1 MADTTPAHSP
11 PVRTVADGSTPDDTA
26 LHALAEHTGT
36 RLQSRGL
43 TLATAESCT
52 GGWIA
57 KTITD
62 IAGCSAWFDCGM
74 AVYSYEAKQAL
85 LGVRPQTLETHGA
98 VSRETVIEM
107 VSGALVNSGAG
118 VAVAV
123 TGIAGPGGGS
133 ADKPVGTVW
142 IGWKRRGGYARA
154 EIFHFDGDREA
165 VRRQTV
171 AAALRG
177 LDVVSG

>member
-1 MADTTPAHSP
+1 MPA
-11 PVRTVADGSTPDDTA
+11 PDDDA
-26 LHALAEHTGT
+26 LDRLAHALGERLLAT
-36 RLQSRGL
+36 RHILV
-43 TLATAESCT
+43 TAESCT

-57 KTITD
+57 KCMTD
-62 IAGCSAWFDCGM
+62 VVGSSAWFDCGM
-74 AVYSYEAKQAL
+74 AAYSYEAKQAL
-85 LGVRPQTLETHGA
+85 LGVRPQTLEAYGA
-98 VSRETVIEM
+98 VSRETVVEM
-107 VSGALVNSGAG
+107 VSGALVHSGAS

-142 IGWKRRGGYARA
+142 IGWKLRGGYARA
-154 EIFHFDGDREA
+154 ELFHFDGDRDA

-177 LDVVSG
+177 VDGLLS

>member
-1 MADTTPAHSP
+1 MPA
-11 PVRTVADGSTPDDTA
+11 PDDDELDRLAQA
-26 LHALAEHTGT
+26 LGERLLAT
-36 RLQSRGL
+36 RHMLV
-43 TLATAESCT
+43 TAESCT

-57 KTITD
+57 KCMTD
-62 IAGCSAWFDCGM
+62 VVGSSAWFDCGM
-74 AVYSYEAKQAL
+74 AAYSYEAKQAL
-85 LGVRPQTLETHGA
+85 LGVRPQTLEAYGA
-98 VSRETVIEM
+98 VSRETVVEM
-107 VSGALVNSGAG
+107 VSGALVHSGAS

-154 EIFHFDGDREA
+154 ELFHFDGDRDA

-177 LDVVSG
+177 VDGLLC

>member
-1 MADTTPAHSP
+1 MHAPTDAEL
-11 PVRTVADGSTPDDTA
+11 DA
-26 LHALAEHTGT
+26 LSRATGERLLAT
-36 RLQSRGL
+36 RHMLV
-43 TLATAESCT
+43 TAESCT

-57 KTITD
+57 KCMTD
-62 IAGCSAWFDCGM
+62 VPGSSAWFDCGM
-74 AVYSYEAKQAL
+74 AAYSYEAKQAL

-98 VSRETVIEM
+98 VSRECVVEM
-107 VSGALVNSGAG
+107 VSGALVHSGATI
-118 VAVAV
+118 AVAV

-133 ADKPVGTVW
+133 DDKPVGTVW

-154 EIFHFDGDREA
+154 EVFHFAGDRDA

-177 LDVVSG
+177 LDAQMGGGRAVDVVMR

>member
-1 MADTTPAHSP
+1 MS
-11 PVRTVADGSTPDDTA
+11 TVPDD
-26 LHALAEHTGT
+26 LELDRLAA
-36 RLQSRGL
+36 RLGERL
-43 TLATAESCT
+43 RDAHDRVVTAESCT

-57 KTITD
+57 KAMTGV
-62 IAGCSAWFDCGM
+62 AGSSDWFDSGM
-74 AVYSYEAKQAL
+74 VAYSYEAKQAL
-85 LGVRPQTLETHGA
+85 LGVRPQTLESEGA

-107 VSGALVNSGAG
+107 VSGALVHSGAS

-142 IGWKRRGGYARA
+142 IGWKRRGGYTRA
-154 EIFHFDGDREA
+154 ELFHFDGDRDA

-177 LDVVSG
+177 LETL

>member
-1 MADTTPAHSP
+1 MQTLPTDLELDQLAARLGQRLRAAHDR
-11 PVRTVADGSTPDDTA
+11 VV
-26 LHALAEHTGT
+26 
-36 RLQSRGL
+36 
-43 TLATAESCT
+43 TAESCT

-57 KTITD
+57 KAMTGVSGSSD
-62 IAGCSAWFDCGM
+62 WFDSGM
-74 AVYSYEAKQAL
+74 VAYSYEAKQAL
-85 LGVRPQTLETHGA
+85 LGVRPQTLESEGA

-107 VSGALVNSGAG
+107 VSGALVHSGAS

-142 IGWKRRGGYARA
+142 IGWKRRGGYTRA
-154 EIFHFDGDREA
+154 ELFHFDGDRDA

-177 LDVVSG
+177 LETL

>member
-1 MADTTPAHSP
+1 MQTLPTDLELDQLAARLGQRLRAAHDR
-11 PVRTVADGSTPDDTA
+11 VV
-26 LHALAEHTGT
+26 
-36 RLQSRGL
+36 
-43 TLATAESCT
+43 TAESCT

-57 KTITD
+57 KAMTGVSGSSD
-62 IAGCSAWFDCGM
+62 WFDSGM
-74 AVYSYEAKQAL
+74 VAYSYEAKQAL
-85 LGVRPQTLETHGA
+85 LGVRPQTLESQGA

-107 VSGALVNSGAG
+107 VSGALVHSGAS

-142 IGWKRRGGYARA
+142 IGWKRRGGYTRA
-154 EIFHFDGDREA
+154 ELFHFDGDRDA

-171 AAALRG
+171 AAALQG
-177 LDVVSG
+177 LETL